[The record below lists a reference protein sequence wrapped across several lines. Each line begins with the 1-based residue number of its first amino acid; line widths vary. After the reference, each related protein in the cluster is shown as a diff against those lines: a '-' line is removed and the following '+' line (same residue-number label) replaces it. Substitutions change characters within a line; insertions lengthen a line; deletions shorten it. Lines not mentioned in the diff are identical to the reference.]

1 MTRPATLFSVAE
13 RVAAGAPVE
22 IAVPEFLDTF
32 YTNDSVPDRIAM
44 LADEPPPTGSDR
56 HDALLAAIAEYLS
69 RQHKLGVEPG
79 WASAPCRTLDRPW
92 FTTSSDS
99 DAMREYLVFSSPAE
113 FRQRNIF
120 TEAMPLRRARG
131 PRPAAE

>member
-13 RVAAGAPVE
+13 RIPAGTPVE

-32 YTNDSVPDRIAM
+32 HASDSVVDRIAM
-44 LADEPPPTGSDR
+44 FAEEPAPTGSDR

-69 RQHKLGVEPG
+69 RQYKLGVEPG
-79 WASAPCRTLDRPW
+79 WASALSRTLDRPW

-99 DAMREYLVFSSPAE
+99 DAMREYLVFSSPAG

-131 PRPAAE
+131 PRPAPE